1 MQTMV
6 DDGDCDDA
14 QQLTLPA
21 EAPILSCPC
30 ANRPVFNLPHAYSN
44 YTSECVT
51 DDTNLNALREA
62 SLKCI
67 ASYAH
72 THPSFGTVDGSYR
85 EYDGDGICLG
95 VGSDIHRD
103 QGFRRTFLT
112 AEPLNA
118 ESNFAFDVLACH
130 SSSFVH
136 KAASLLAIG
145 SFAMHASGD
154 DGQDSWMGKLDVA
167 PMRCSVAAMLAE
179 AIERTSGDTTV
190 TVPNGGPTYVF
201 DATMKNCADPIADAV
216 TECNLDESSST
227 NLGAQLDE
235 AIAATPRL
243 QLSIG
248 LLAGGLLNACYG
260 SAAAII
266 NSQGDE
272 LGMTPDEQAAAIAF
286 RFGDALT
293 PSSPACAEGLST
305 MFEFID
311 AAKYQENVVDGVC
324 ATQNCHHI
332 WHMKTA
338 LAFESLL
345 DVIDLFPGSGRRLE
359 DARRLEEET
368 HDDAGCP
375 AGCDADGQDSDAR
388 PDWSPRSE
396 EELWQPASSKI

>member
-1 MQTMV
+1 MT
-6 DDGDCDDA
+6 A
-14 QQLTLPA
+14 TTPSSSRSPPRLRSSRA
-21 EAPILSCPC
+21 RAPIGPSSTC
-30 ANRPVFNLPHAYSN
+30 RTRTSN

-95 VGSDIHRD
+95 VGGDIHRD

-154 DGQDSWMGKLDVA
+154 GQDSWMGKLDVA

-190 TVPNGGPTYVF
+190 TVPNGGLTYVF
-201 DATMKNCADPIADAV
+201 DATMKNRADPIADAV

-286 RFGDALT
+286 QSGDSLT

-332 WHMKTA
+332 WHMKHGA
-338 LAFESLL
+338 GVRVSPRRDRPLSWQRS
-345 DVIDLFPGSGRRLE
+345 PPRRRPPPRGRR
-359 DARRLEEET
+359 ARRRRL
-368 HDDAGCP
+368 
-375 AGCDADGQDSDAR
+375 
-388 PDWSPRSE
+388 PRR
-396 EELWQPASSKI
+396 LRR